1 MVLRV
6 ARPFYK
12 NAEHL
17 DWFAKSRCV
26 RGVPAADGL
35 CVPADG
41 LLRRFRARDSVCWLQ
56 IVLANP
62 GGGFAVPAGD
72 LSFSVI
78 VFSACACTTLGTLV
92 LRRMVLG
99 YELGGTPAHP
109 TEVPFCFHRHSAQ
122 RSNSTL
128 SEIESPMAGL
138 FPAVVQ
144 SFFGP
149 TVDGCKNLFC
159 CQRLRDFHAQTLDT
173 VGLPW

>member
-1 MVLRV
+1 M
-6 ARPFYK
+6 
-12 NAEHL
+12 
-17 DWFAKSRCV
+17 